1 MKKNDLPLV
10 TIGVASYN
18 NSKYIIET
26 LDSIVNQTYENIEII
41 INEDCSTDNSLEI
54 INNWLIANVDCIV
67 QLIVNE
73 KNKGLCASLNNI
85 IRSSNGAFIS
95 IIASDDRY
103 LPGFVKNRVKILN
116 NANSE
121 VGMCYSKTYL
131 INEKSEKT
139 GVEER
144 EIWLDGYIFEDLCK
158 LDNSFLKPLTS
169 MVKRE
174 VYDKIGLFDE
184 TLLYED
190 LDFFFRLS
198 KVYKVTYIDS
208 VDTEYRIVVNS
219 LGSKLN
225 TTVGG
230 LNSSERIIR
239 KNFGVSPFA
248 DIHLAKRLRKVAV
261 NKRKM
266 NIKSWREDFK
276 LYLRYVPNLRDKVYL
291 IVFSIIS

>member
-1 MKKNDLPLV
+1 MKKDNLPLV
-10 TIGVASYN
+10 SIGVASYN
-18 NSKYIIET
+18 NSKYILET

-41 INEDCSTDNSLEI
+41 INEDCSTDNSLEVI
-54 INNWLIANVDCIV
+54 KEWLSYNSDSNV

-85 IRSSNGAFIS
+85 IQKSQGKYIS

-103 LPGFVKNRVKILN
+103 LPNFAKNRVQILN
-116 NANSE
+116 RSALE

-131 INEKSEKT
+131 INEKSERT

-144 EIWLDGYIFEDLCK
+144 DRWLNGYIFEDLCK
-158 LDNSFLKPLTS
+158 LSNSFLKPLTS

-174 VYDKIGLFDE
+174 VYDKVGLFDE
-184 TLLYED
+184 TLIYED

-198 KVYKVTYIDS
+198 KVYQVAYIDS
-208 VDTEYRIVVNS
+208 VDTEYRIIENS
-219 LGSKLN
+219 LASKVN
-225 TTVGG
+225 TTAEG
-230 LNSSERIIR
+230 LESSGRIIR
-239 KNFGVSPFA
+239 KNFGVSPLA

-261 NKRKM
+261 KKRKM
-266 NIKSWREDFK
+266 NIKSWKEDFK
-276 LYLRYVPNLRDKVYL
+276 LYLRYVPSLHDKVYL